1 MIKGEISMQHLVL
14 ASGSPRRKELL
25 RNVKLSFNVS
35 VSNIDETID
44 ETLTPEEKVM
54 AIALKKAKAIVNQFP
69 DSYILAADTAVVFQN
84 QFLGKPK
91 SEQESIHVLKTLS
104 NQTHEVVTGVA
115 ILFKDTQ
122 KLFFERT
129 EVTFWDL
136 TDEEIQAY
144 VASGEPKDKAGSYG
158 IQGLGSALVKHIKG
172 DYFSVVGLPVSRTLR
187 ELRNLGFHC

>member
-1 MIKGEISMQHLVL
+1 MQHLVL

-25 RNVKLSFNVS
+25 RNVKLSFDVS
-35 VSNIDETID
+35 VSNIDESID
-44 ETLTPEEKVM
+44 ETLTPEEKAM
-54 AIALKKAKAIVNQFP
+54 TIALKKAKAILEQFP

-91 SEQESIHVLKTLS
+91 NEQESINVLKTLS

-122 KLFFERT
+122 KTFFERT

-136 TDEEIQAY
+136 TDEEIQTY

-172 DYFSVVGLPVSRTLR
+172 DYFTVVGLPVSRTLR
-187 ELRNLGFHC
+187 ELRDLGFHC

>member
-1 MIKGEISMQHLVL
+1 MQHLVL

-25 RNVKLSFNVS
+25 RNVKLSFDVS
-35 VSNIDETID
+35 VSNIDESVD

-54 AIALKKAKAIVNQFP
+54 TIALKKAKAVSQDNP
-69 DSYILAADTAVVFQN
+69 NSYILGADTAVVFQN

-91 SEQESIHVLKTLS
+91 SEQDSIQVLKTLS
-104 NQTHEVVTGVA
+104 NQTHEVITGVA

-122 KLFFERT
+122 VTFFERT

-136 TDEEIQAY
+136 TDEEIIAY
-144 VASGEPKDKAGSYG
+144 VASGEPIDKAGSYG
-158 IQGLGSALVKHIKG
+158 IQGLGSTLVKYIKG

-187 ELRNLGFHC
+187 ELRSIGFTS

>member
-1 MIKGEISMQHLVL
+1 MEHLVL

-25 RNVKLSFNVS
+25 RNVKLSFDVS
-35 VSNIDETID
+35 VSNIDESVD
-44 ETLTPEEKVM
+44 ETLAPEEKVM
-54 AIALKKAKAIVNQFP
+54 KIALEKAKAVLSQYP

-91 SEQESIHVLKTLS
+91 NEQESVEVLRALS

-115 ILFKDTQ
+115 ILTKDTESV
-122 KLFFERT
+122 FYERT
-129 EVTFWDL
+129 EVTFWEL
-136 TDEEIQAY
+136 SDEEINAY

-172 DYFSVVGLPVSRTLR
+172 DYFSVVGLPVSRTIR
-187 ELRNLGFHC
+187 ELRNLGFQM

>member
-1 MIKGEISMQHLVL
+1 MQHLVL

-25 RNVKLSFNVS
+25 RNVKLSFGVS
-35 VSNIDETID
+35 VSNIDESID
-44 ETLTPEEKVM
+44 ETLTPEEKAM
-54 AIALKKAKAIVNQFP
+54 TIALKKAKAILEQFP

-91 SEQESIHVLKTLS
+91 NEQESIDVLKTLS

-122 KLFFERT
+122 KTFFERT

-136 TDEEIQAY
+136 TDEEIQTY

-187 ELRNLGFHC
+187 ELRDLGFHC